1 VPRRPLWVL
10 LTVALAAFGGAASLS
25 LLAGIPKP
33 KVPDEFSYLLAA
45 DTNAH
50 LRVTNRAHGAWRH
63 FESIH
68 ILQQPTY
75 ASKYPPAQGLLLAIG
90 QRLGGHPI
98 VGVWLGS
105 ALMCAAITWMLQQW
119 LPARWALIGGIL
131 TLLQFGISGYW
142 VQSYWGGAIAA
153 AGGALSFGALWRMK
167 GSRKV
172 SGSLALGV
180 GLLLLAFSRPYEGLV
195 VGIFAGLSVLKQLL
209 RAPGWSERARLILP
223 VLGILAIG
231 AAGGLY
237 LNAAVT
243 GNPTRSPYVEHD
255 AQYNVAPLFVW
266 GRPRPE
272 PHYGNARL
280 REFHAG
286 WELGRWKSQQSLVG
300 WLRVHA
306 AYAILALTAFG
317 APPPDIAPPIIFGA
331 PLFLF
336 MIVPFVRGGPDV
348 RFAGAATALLFLA
361 SLGVTYF
368 LPHYLAPVTCLL
380 VYLSTSGIRIAVARF
395 RAIPALR
402 RAIVPL
408 ALLLAAAGTV
418 ASGHRTIAME
428 TDPDGWWNQ
437 RSSIQSELED
447 RDVRSVVF
455 VRYQAGYRIDKEW
468 VYNGANIDNQY
479 IVWAHDLGAERN
491 AALRAYYHG
500 RNAWLLELAPDREPV
515 IRPLD

>member
-1 VPRRPLWVL
+1 MPSRPLWVL
-10 LTVALAAFGGAASLS
+10 VFVALAAFGGAASLS
-25 LLAGIPKP
+25 ALAGIPEP
-33 KVPDEFSYLLAA
+33 KVHDEFSYLLAA
-45 DTNAH
+45 DTHAH
-50 LRVTNRAHGAWRH
+50 LRVTNRAHDAWRH

-68 ILQQPTY
+68 TLQQPTY

-90 QRLGGHPI
+90 QRLGGHP
-98 VGVWLGS
+98 VAGVWLGS

-153 AGGALSFGALWRMK
+153 AGGALLFGSLRRMK

-172 SGSLALGV
+172 SGSVALGV

-195 VGIFAGLSVLKQLL
+195 VGIFASPFVLRELL
-209 RAPGWSERARLILP
+209 RTSGWPERFRLILP
-223 VLGILAIG
+223 VMGILAIG
-231 AAGGLY
+231 GAGSLY

-255 AQYNVAPLFVW
+255 AQYNVAPLFFW

-272 PHYGNARL
+272 PQYGNARV

-286 WELGRWKSQQSLVG
+286 WELDRWKIQQSLAG
-300 WLRVHA
+300 WLRVRA
-306 AYAILALTAFG
+306 GYAILALTAFG
-317 APPPDIAPPIIFGA
+317 APPPDVAPPIVFGA

-348 RFAGAATALLFLA
+348 RFAGSAMALLFLA

-368 LPHYLAPVTCLL
+368 LPHYLAPVTCLM
-380 VYLSTSGIRIAVARF
+380 VYLSTFGVRITVARF
-395 RAIPALR
+395 RAIPTLR
-402 RAIVPL
+402 RGIVPL

-418 ASGHRTIAME
+418 ASGHRTISME
-428 TDPDGWWNQ
+428 NDPKQWWNQ
-437 RSSIQSELED
+437 RSAIQSELED
-447 RDVRSVVF
+447 SEVPVVVF
-455 VRYQAGYRIDKEW
+455 VRYHNEYSVHREW
-468 VYNGANIDNQY
+468 VYNGANIDNQH
-479 IVWAHDLGAERN
+479 IVWAHDLGPERN
-491 AALRAYYHG
+491 ATLRAYYPR
-500 RNAWLLELAPDREPV
+500 RNAWLLELAPDREPT
-515 IRPLD
+515 IRLLE